1 MIKKEDWGFTN
12 PIVSDLYGSPPLV
25 WKDMDV
31 HLVVYETETKNIEKV
46 VPEPLKVRTNTIIVW
61 HSQFE
66 LGTTQGSFKES
77 AIYVQ
82 VEHDGVE
89 GDYEPFLYVNNHLP
103 LTGGREIW
111 GYQKKMADI
120 SIEHMMEAVLAQTS
134 RLGHQIIKSVVVPRY
149 IANMNE
155 VPWSSG
161 GVYSLKYIPSAEEGG
176 KPIRELVLTPGR
188 FTATEGKFFG
198 GPASVTFE
206 RCEIDPTY
214 LLEPKRVMGGFFGK
228 GDLYLPFGKI
238 VHRY

>member
-1 MIKKEDWGFTN
+1 
-12 PIVSDLYGSPPLV
+12 
-25 WKDMDV
+25 
-31 HLVVYETETKNIEKV
+31 
-46 VPEPLKVRTNTIIVW
+46 
-61 HSQFE
+61 
-66 LGTTQGSFKES
+66 
-77 AIYVQ
+77 
-82 VEHDGVE
+82 
-89 GDYEPFLYVNNHLP
+89 